1 MRINKAVKIIM
12 AEQGVSAFEISKR
25 TGLTRQ
31 AIYAKLRA
39 GGDPRINGLED
50 IAKAL
55 NVKLSYLIEKAEKL
69 EAKLAATKRQL
80 KQN

>member
-1 MRINKAVKIIM
+1 MKINKAVKIIM
-12 AEQGVSAFEISKR
+12 AEQGVSALEISKR

-31 AIYAKLRA
+31 AIYAKLRI
-39 GGDPRINGLED
+39 GGDPRIKGLED

-69 EAKLAATKRQL
+69 EAKLAATKR
-80 KQN
+80 